1 MVAIGTSFWAAV
13 ELFFR
18 ARLINGDAAIGKSRE
33 DDGIV
38 SWRVS
43 DGNAIG
49 ARAMVFLVAIE
60 HESVMLFVAALEA
73 PEHGPRAIFVRAS
86 VGVKDA
92 LDDVD
97 DAHVRRSG
105 WSLVFW
111 DNAGGRDAGMWA
123 GDDIGARP
131 FGLMRVVVLADRH
144 AATVSG
150 LALVAVGAD
159 D

>member
-38 SWRVS
+38 SWRAS

-49 ARAMVFLVAIE
+49 AGAMVFLVAIE

-92 LDDVD
+92 LDDI
-97 DAHVRRSG
+97 
-105 WSLVFW
+105 
-111 DNAGGRDAGMWA
+111 
-123 GDDIGARP
+123 DDIHDGQAGRSS
-131 FGLMRVVVLADRH
+131 FG
-144 AATVSG
+144 TTQ
-150 LALVAVGAD
+150 VAGTQGCGQVMI
-159 D
+159 